1 MPCDIVVD
9 GEDEILVLVFE
20 EAFPLGEGILSIS
33 FSGILD
39 EHMKGFY
46 RGYLVVCFLLFPR
59 SFAEYV
65 RKLVFYEAYYYRV
78 YH

>member
-20 EAFPLGEGILSIS
+20 EALSLGKGILSIS

-46 RGYLVVCFLLFPR
+46 RRYLVTCYFLFLCLV
-59 SFAEYV
+59 AEHI
-65 RKLVFYEAYYYRV
+65 RKIVFIEA
-78 YH
+78 HCC